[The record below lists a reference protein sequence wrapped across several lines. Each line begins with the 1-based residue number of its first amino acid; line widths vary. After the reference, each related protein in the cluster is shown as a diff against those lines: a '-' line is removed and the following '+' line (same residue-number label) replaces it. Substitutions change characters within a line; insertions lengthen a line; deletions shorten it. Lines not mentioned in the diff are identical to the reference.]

1 MSYRRYQRSKP
12 TVMTITVKYAG
23 KCACCGGIIP
33 VGSIADYYPVGT
45 IAGVHESR
53 IAHLKAMEG
62 ESQAC
67 SAVLK
72 AKLDNPTADLDTRW
86 EDDCKERCGL

>member
-1 MSYRRYQRSKP
+1 MRYRNYSRSKP
-12 TVMTITVKYAG
+12 TARAITVKYAG
-23 KCACCGGIIP
+23 KCACCGGMIS
-33 VGSIADYYPVGT
+33 VGQIADFYPVGT

-53 IAHLKAMEG
+53 IAHLKAMQG

-72 AKLDNPTADLDTRW
+72 AKH
-86 EDDCKERCGL
+86 EC